1 MNREIVLQVK
11 DLRTEFHTL
20 FGVVQAVRGV
30 SFEVR
35 KSETIGIVG
44 ESGCGK
50 SVTGLSILK
59 LIPNPPGKIVSGEVV
74 FKDENIFTMNKE
86 RLNQIRGN
94 AISMIFQDPISSL
107 NPVLTIRTQMME
119 SILYHTKKSKEQ
131 ALNDCIELLN
141 QVKIRSPKRV
151 LSQYPHQLS
160 GGMRQRI
167 MIAIALSCDPE
178 ILIADE
184 PTTSLDVTV
193 QAQIM
198 ELMRELQKNKK
209 TAIILITH
217 NLAVV
222 AGMCERVLVFY
233 AGKIVEDSPIEA
245 LYKEPLHPYTIGLL
259 KAIPN
264 LKNSSD
270 IPLQTI
276 TGSPPDLISPP
287 PGCSFHPRCD
297 FAMNICA
304 QQEPPLYLSE
314 GRSVACWLYD
324 PRSKKKVR

>member
-1 MNREIVLQVK
+1 MNQEIILQVK
-11 DLRTEFHTL
+11 NLTTEFHTL
-20 FGVVQAVRGV
+20 FGKVQAVRNV
-30 SFEVR
+30 SFDVK

-50 SVTGLSILK
+50 SVTGLSIIK
-59 LIPNPPGKIVSGEVV
+59 LIPSPPGKIVNGEVI
-74 FKDENIFTMNKE
+74 FKNESIFSMNQA
-86 RLNQIRGN
+86 RLNHIRGN
-94 AISMIFQDPISSL
+94 CISMIFQDPISSL
-107 NPVLTIRTQMME
+107 NPVLTIKTQMME
-119 SILYHTKKSKEQ
+119 SILYHTKKKKLE
-131 ALNDCIELLN
+131 AYNDCIELLN

-151 LSQYPHQLS
+151 LGQYPHQLS

-198 ELMRELQKNKK
+198 ELMREMQNKK
-209 TAIILITH
+209 KTSIILITH

-233 AGKIVEDSPIEA
+233 AGKIVEDSPTDE
-245 LYKEPLHPYTIGLL
+245 LYKTPLHPYTEGLL

-264 LKNSSD
+264 LKSSSD

-276 TGSPPDLISPP
+276 SGSPPDLISPP
-287 PGCSFHPRCD
+287 PGCTFHPRCD
-297 FAMNICA
+297 RAMNICA
-304 QQEPPLYLSE
+304 NQEPPLLFQ
-314 GRSVACWLYD
+314 GKRSVACWLYD
-324 PRSKKKVR
+324 SRCTRKV

>member
-1 MNREIVLQVK
+1 MNPEIILSVK
-11 DLRTEFHTL
+11 NLHTEFHTL
-20 FGVVQAVRGV
+20 FGVVKAVRGV
-30 SFEVR
+30 SFNVR

-59 LIPNPPGKIVSGEVV
+59 LIPNPPGIITQGDVL
-74 FKDENIFTMNKE
+74 FKNENIFSMNKS

-94 AISMIFQDPISSL
+94 FISMIFQDPISSL

-119 SILYHTKKSKEQ
+119 SILYHTSKSHEE
-131 ALNDCIELLN
+131 ALNTCVDLLN

-167 MIAIALSCDPE
+167 MIAIALSCNPE
-178 ILIADE
+178 IVIADE

-198 ELMRELQKNKK
+198 ELLREQQNKLK

-233 AGKIVEDSPIEA
+233 AGKIVEDSPTDL
-245 LYKEPLHPYTIGLL
+245 LYKNPLHPYTIGLL
-259 KAIPN
+259 KAIPK
-264 LKNSSD
+264 LNSAQED
-270 IPLQTI
+270 PLQTI
-276 TGSPPDLISPP
+276 QGSPPDLISPP
-287 PGCSFHPRCD
+287 PGCSFHPRCER
-297 FAMNICA
+297 AMNICA
-304 QQEPPLYLSE
+304 ISEPLLQEIGES
-314 GRSVACWLYD
+314 SVACWLYD
-324 PRSKKKVR
+324 PRCKGGIK

>member
-1 MNREIVLQVK
+1 MNQEIVLKVQ
-11 DLRTEFHTL
+11 DLHTEFHTL
-20 FGVVQAVRGV
+20 FGVVKAVRGV
-30 SFEVR
+30 TFSVR

-59 LIPNPPGKIVSGEVV
+59 LIPNPPGLISKGEIY
-74 FKDENIFTMNKE
+74 FKGENILGMNKS

-94 AISMIFQDPISSL
+94 CISMIFQDPISSL
-107 NPVLTIRTQMME
+107 NPVLSIRTQMME
-119 SILYHTKKSKEQ
+119 SIRYHTNKSSVEAEK
-131 ALNDCIELLN
+131 LCIELLN
-141 QVKIRSPKRV
+141 QVRIRSPRRV
-151 LSQYPHQLS
+151 LNQYPHQLS

-198 ELMRELQKNKK
+198 ELLRDLQNKTK
-209 TAIILITH
+209 SAILLITH

-233 AGKIVEDSPIEA
+233 AGKIIEDSPIDS
-245 LYKEPLHPYTIGLL
+245 LFQKPLHPYTMGLL
-259 KAIPN
+259 KAIPRMN
-264 LKNSSD
+264 AKED
-270 IPLQTI
+270 EPLQTI
-276 TGSPPDLISPP
+276 QGSPPDLISPP
-287 PGCSFHPRCD
+287 SGCSFHPRCEY
-297 FAMNICA
+297 AMNICSLEEPLLLSI
-304 QQEPPLYLSE
+304 QE
-314 GRSVACWLYD
+314 RAVACWLYD
-324 PRSKKKVR
+324 KRCSQVQK

>member
-119 SILYHTKKSKEQ
+119 SILYHTKKSKEE

-304 QQEPPLYLSE
+304 QQEPPLHLSE

>member
-1 MNREIVLQVK
+1 MNPEIVLSVK
-11 DLRTEFHTL
+11 DLHTEFHTL
-20 FGVVQAVRGV
+20 FGTVKAVRGV

-59 LIPNPPGKIVSGEVV
+59 LIPNPPGIISQGDVL
-74 FKDENIFTMNKE
+74 FKNESIFSMNKR

-94 AISMIFQDPISSL
+94 CISMIFQDPISSL
-107 NPVLTIRTQMME
+107 NPVLTIQTQMME
-119 SILYHTKKSKEQ
+119 SILFHTSKSREE
-131 ALNDCIELLN
+131 ALSDSVELLN

-167 MIAIALSCDPE
+167 MIAIALSCNPE
-178 ILIADE
+178 IVIADE

-198 ELMRELQKNKK
+198 ELLGEQQNKLK

-233 AGKIVEDSPIEA
+233 AGKIVEDSPIDV
-245 LYKEPLHPYTIGLL
+245 LYKNPLHPYTTGLL
-259 KAIPN
+259 NAIPK
-264 LKNSSD
+264 LNSSKEEK
-270 IPLQTI
+270 LQTI
-276 TGSPPDLISPP
+276 QGSPPDLISPP

-297 FAMNICA
+297 HAMNICA
-304 QQEPPLYLSE
+304 TAEPLLQKIGE
-314 GRSVACWLYD
+314 RSVACWLYD
-324 PRSKKKVR
+324 SRCKKRKG

>member
-1 MNREIVLQVK
+1 MSTEIVLQVK
-11 DLRTEFHTL
+11 DLHTEFHTL
-20 FGVVQAVRGV
+20 FGKVQAVRGV
-30 SFEVR
+30 SFDLR

-59 LIPNPPGKIVSGEVV
+59 LIPNPPGIITKGEVYFKAENV
-74 FKDENIFTMNKE
+74 FMMNQE

-94 AISMIFQDPISSL
+94 CISMIFQDPISSL

-119 SILYHTKKSKEQ
+119 SILFHTQKSREE
-131 ALNDCIELLN
+131 AFNDCIELLN

-151 LSQYPHQLS
+151 INQYPHQLS

-198 ELMRELQKNKK
+198 ELMREMQNKMK

-233 AGKIVEDSPIEA
+233 AGKIVEDSPIEV
-245 LYKEPLHPYTIGLL
+245 LYKEPLHPYTMGLL

-264 LKNSSD
+264 LKSSSD
-270 IPLQTI
+270 IPLRTI

-287 PGCSFHPRCD
+287 PGCSFHPRCEY
-297 FAMNICA
+297 AMNICA
-304 QQEPPLYLSE
+304 VQEPPLTRNLE
-314 GRSVACWLYD
+314 RSVACWLYD
-324 PRSKKKVR
+324 PRCKKGI